1 MRSKLLWAS
10 AFVVAVVLAPTAA
23 FAQQN
28 PVAPDGT
35 SMNEP
40 PAAGA
45 QAASDACGN
54 TPQDAFGQPTPNGLP
69 EQTNNVNPKDMTG
82 VRPVENL
89 SSVTGMVMHVEGDLV
104 LLTIPMEAAHGMT
117 PMNATPDKTMA
128 VVRMPAGCQPSL
140 TDGVRVTVVGVPSTD
155 GILNAER
162 LEATE

>member
-1 MRSKLLWAS
+1 MRSKLLWPS
-10 AFVVAVVLAPTAA
+10 VFVVAVVLAPTAA

-69 EQTNNVNPKDMTG
+69 QQTNNVNPKDMTG
-82 VRPVENL
+82 VRPVENM

-104 LLTIPMEAAHGMT
+104 WVDGRRVDLLLVQQRVRLAQELVDPLLAGARHGLVGRHDD
-117 PMNATPDKTMA
+117 PLDA
-128 VVRMPAGCQPSL
+128 R
-140 TDGVRVTVVGVPSTD
+140 GVED
-155 GILNAER
+155 R
-162 LEATE
+162 LERDDQLHR

>member
-1 MRSKLLWAS
+1 
-10 AFVVAVVLAPTAA
+10 
-23 FAQQN
+23 
-28 PVAPDGT
+28 
-35 SMNEP
+35 
-40 PAAGA
+40 
-45 QAASDACGN
+45 
-54 TPQDAFGQPTPNGLP
+54 
-69 EQTNNVNPKDMTG
+69 
-82 VRPVENL
+82 
-89 SSVTGMVMHVEGDLV
+89 MHVEGDLV